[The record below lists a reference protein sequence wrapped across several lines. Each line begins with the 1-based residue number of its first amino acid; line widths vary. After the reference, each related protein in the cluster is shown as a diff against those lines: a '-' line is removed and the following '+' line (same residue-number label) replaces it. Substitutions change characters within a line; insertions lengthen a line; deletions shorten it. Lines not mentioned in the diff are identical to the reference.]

1 MGLKVV
7 RVTNLIFG
15 KSIYFLAVAA
25 IIFGS
30 VFSDTKVYADEPL
43 PSCSGG
49 RLSGV
54 GNEST
59 FRIVLDCTNIFHF
72 VGSGDVVA
80 NSEDLVGIKLHPGT
94 TNESYPLDNRAVI
107 DGDSLSL
114 DFYSDSGSIERN
126 LVIEAGVITNSI
138 GQANNRIEIAT
149 DLIVDEA
156 TPYADNDYYSGSSH
170 ADLIVP
176 VASGLLVNDVDT
188 GGTVVSSLL
197 DAEPLFGD
205 LTLNSDGSFT
215 YKASDSF
222 PGSDSFTYIAVD
234 ESGNQ
239 SQPATV
245 LIYDDVPVVVGDI
258 YRVGTGDKHHAKV
271 GDEIR
276 VDFASNEPI
285 TVDEVRIGGVL
296 INLADVNIVDEMHFS
311 AGMVMQDSD
320 TEGMKFYSVTV
331 HDEFDNYTSM
341 STETDGVLFDKT
353 APQIVLNDS
362 EEVEIMVGDAF
373 ATMATASDNY
383 DEFVE
388 VVVEGAVDSTVGGVY
403 ELMYSATDLAGNQ
416 ATKMYQT
423 VTVIDNV
430 APVVD
435 INYVKVDDG
444 WLTVKG
450 TINDPLC
457 DLVITI
463 AGVNYDVVGASNGEW
478 QFVLDVTKFKAGKY
492 KIVIT
497 ATDLFGNVG
506 QDESTFRI
514 KPKMVSPAV
523 QKPSAEVPGQTV
535 VYNEITSQPTE
546 VDDIDEDNNQN
557 EQTLGASTDNTDDQN
572 QSNDNKVAA
581 VWTFWGIAW
590 YWWLIVGAFVGVIG
604 QQYIAAKR

>member
-1 MGLKVV
+1 
-7 RVTNLIFG
+7 
-15 KSIYFLAVAA
+15 
-25 IIFGS
+25 
-30 VFSDTKVYADEPL
+30 
-43 PSCSGG
+43 
-49 RLSGV
+49 
-54 GNEST
+54 
-59 FRIVLDCTNIFHF
+59 
-72 VGSGDVVA
+72 
-80 NSEDLVGIKLHPGT
+80 
-94 TNESYPLDNRAVI
+94 
-107 DGDSLSL
+107 
-114 DFYSDSGSIERN
+114 
-126 LVIEAGVITNSI
+126 
-138 GQANNRIEIAT
+138 
-149 DLIVDEA
+149 
-156 TPYADNDYYSGSSH
+156 
-170 ADLIVP
+170 
-176 VASGLLVNDVDT
+176 LLVNDVDT

-215 YKASDSF
+215 YSASDSF

-353 APQIVLNDS
+353 APQIDLNDS
-362 EEVEIMVGDAF
+362 GEVEIMVGDAF

-514 KPKMVSPAV
+514 KPKMVSPAAQESPV
-523 QKPSAEVPGQTV
+523 QQPEQTV
-535 VYNEITSQPTE
+535 VYNEISSQPTK
-546 VDDIDEDNNQN
+546 VDDISEDNNQN
-557 EQTLGASTDNTDDQN
+557 EQTLGASTDSTDNQN

-581 VWTFWGIAW
+581 VWTFLGIAW